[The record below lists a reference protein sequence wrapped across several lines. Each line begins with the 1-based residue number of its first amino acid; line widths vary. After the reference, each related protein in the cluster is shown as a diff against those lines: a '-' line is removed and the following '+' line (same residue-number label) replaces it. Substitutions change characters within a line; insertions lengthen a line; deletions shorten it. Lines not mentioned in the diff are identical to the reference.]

1 MYRDTS
7 CNPRGSWS
15 GQSAQQDEQ
24 EVLSSFLLEVL
35 SSVLQSHWSDQSAVK
50 LDLCDELDL

>member
-7 CNPRGSWS
+7 GNPRGSWS
-15 GQSAQQDEQ
+15 GESAQQDEQ

-50 LDLCDELDL
+50 LDLCDE